1 MKLKHGALEAAA
13 GAKPGKLG
21 GPAIVTASRHRGWRR
36 GLKWPGELV
45 RGRGSDGHVEGEVV
59 GGGDLGESVGRRGD
73 VVPKNLIR
81 LGGVKVGVGLDGEA
95 ERAESGFG
103 TGTWRR
109 RSNKSELV
117 VRREAGVHE
126 GGKPVRSG
134 HALMAKV
141 LDSKTVLHKG
151 RAGALARPGSPSAS
165 SDRHRRLH
173 ELVQEIFT
181 GPKISVTTAI
191 THSLAIGTPK
201 PAVDIIQV
209 ECGSDVPPGRRLLNK
224 GETNPIERER
234 GIREA
239 EGNLGEPTDRTPRG
253 QKKGEKRG
261 EGERERRK
269 GMEECRPLGFLI
281 GLPFAVLSLVISI
294 VGVAVWLVGSVASP
308 STIDAFVFSEASS
321 QGVCFVFASQVGAEL
336 RVPVLLLLRGRG
348 QSGDGSH
355 TATLHG
361 DTVLRRSDSLLT
373 AHSGVA
379 YVVHTYASMSPR
391 DAASNVFFCD

>member
-1 MKLKHGALEAAA
+1 
-13 GAKPGKLG
+13 
-21 GPAIVTASRHRGWRR
+21 
-36 GLKWPGELV
+36 
-45 RGRGSDGHVEGEVV
+45 
-59 GGGDLGESVGRRGD
+59 
-73 VVPKNLIR
+73 
-81 LGGVKVGVGLDGEA
+81 
-95 ERAESGFG
+95 GFG

-191 THSLAIGTPK
+191 THSSAIGTPK
-201 PAVDIIQV
+201 PAVDIV
-209 ECGSDVPPGRRLLNK
+209 
-224 GETNPIERER
+224 
-234 GIREA
+234 
-239 EGNLGEPTDRTPRG
+239 GNLFKNR
-253 QKKGEKRG
+253 
-261 EGERERRK
+261 
-269 GMEECRPLGFLI
+269 LGSSP
-281 GLPFAVLSLVISI
+281 GL
-294 VGVAVWLVGSVASP
+294 
-308 STIDAFVFSEASS
+308 
-321 QGVCFVFASQVGAEL
+321 VGAEL